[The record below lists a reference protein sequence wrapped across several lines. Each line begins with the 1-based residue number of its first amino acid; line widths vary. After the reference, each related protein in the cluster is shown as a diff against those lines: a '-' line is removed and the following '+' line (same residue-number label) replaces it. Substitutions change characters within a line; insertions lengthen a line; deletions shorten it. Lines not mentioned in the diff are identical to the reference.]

1 MTGPLQLT
9 EFTQTRDA
17 VIAEVLPL
25 LKLHARIETGNAE
38 DPLLARYI
46 GMAVSSAENYLL
58 RDVWPTV
65 RVWEGDLMAGHYLP
79 DGMAGYGMGFAL
91 NSATWPPA
99 FIVRRGRARALTI
112 LDSAGVTLPAG
123 DAYAVLTSADP
134 KTWGFQLFA
143 RGVALNGIKVT
154 AEMGFASFAEMPDDL
169 QGFILA
175 AAAAYYEVRE
185 LANYGG
191 GSAGVDTAAFM
202 PTYLL
207 DSWANLT
214 YA

>member
-9 EFTQTRDA
+9 EFTQVRDA

-25 LKLHARIETGNAE
+25 LKLHARIETGAAE
-38 DPLLARYI
+38 DLLLARYI
-46 GMAVSSAENYLL
+46 GMAVASAENYLL
-58 RDVWPTV
+58 RDVWPTT
-65 RVWEGDLMAGHYLP
+65 RTWEGDLMAGHYLP
-79 DGMAGYGMGFAL
+79 DYAMSGYGVSAL
-91 NSATWPPA
+91 TSALAPP
-99 FIVRRGRARALTI
+99 FIVRRGRARSLTI
-112 LDSAGVTLPAG
+112 LDSAGVTLPA
-123 DAYAVLTSADP
+123 DQVAVLSSADP
-134 KTWGFQLFA
+134 KTWGFQLFS

-154 AEMGFASFAEMPDDL
+154 AELGFASFAEMPDDL

-191 GSAGVDTAAFM
+191 GSAGVDTASFM

>member
-9 EFTQTRDA
+9 EFTQVRDA

-25 LKLHARIETGNAE
+25 LKLHARIETGTAE
-38 DPLLARYI
+38 DLLLARYI

-58 RDVWPTV
+58 RDVWPTT

-79 DGMAGYGMGFAL
+79 DYAMSGYGISAL
-91 NSATWPPA
+91 TSANFPPA
-99 FIVRRGRARALTI
+99 FIVRRGRARSLTI
-112 LDSAGVTLPAG
+112 LDSEGVTLPA
-123 DAYAVLTSADP
+123 DQVSVLSSADP

-154 AEMGFASFAEMPDDL
+154 AELGFASFAEMPDDL

-191 GSAGVDTAAFM
+191 GSAAVDTASFM